1 MTQVRHC
8 LLSVRCPDP
17 QSLALSLSFV
27 WLRSEC
33 VRNPVSRSGA
43 LKMLLNWNIANRFN
57 SNCYYKNETVN
68 KKKRELL
75 LGSIPPPRG
84 RLALT

>member
-8 LLSVRCPDP
+8 LPFVPLPGP

-33 VRNPVSRSGA
+33 VRNPVSRSSA
-43 LKMLLNWNIANRFN
+43 LKTLLDWNTANRFN

-75 LGSIPPPRG
+75 LG
-84 RLALT
+84 